1 MLEDLGGKATQTIK
15 SAKLAKYW
23 AHAAN
28 EEMTARL
35 NSIHVPMTK
44 HNLGGSR
51 RSPQFLMSFL
61 IFRVSLPNP
70 ASILKIQNM
79 SLKVRK
85 EKNTPAWF
93 HRNLGIAGDICM
105 CGLVDM
111 CLSASRQQAPLMRNR
126 VSTSGICA

>member
-44 HNLGGSR
+44 HNLGGV
-51 RSPQFLMSFL
+51 PLL
-61 IFRVSLPNP
+61 ATIFDVIFDL
-70 ASILKIQNM
+70 
-79 SLKVRK
+79 
-85 EKNTPAWF
+85 
-93 HRNLGIAGDICM
+93 
-105 CGLVDM
+105 
-111 CLSASRQQAPLMRNR
+111 
-126 VSTSGICA
+126 